1 MWTGREGPICARAL
15 AGTPTHRGF
24 PKATLALVIIQCEI
38 VTVQHLNHLLL
49 SIESFPP
56 PEKCPPS
63 KTQASLRRLM
73 AEVVSDIPHP
83 AAAVDVYIISVC
95 TTDANTSY
103 ARQKLSGS
111 TVRGRAGATLAD

>member
-1 MWTGREGPICARAL
+1 MDRKGRSHLRAW

-38 VTVQHLNHLLL
+38 VTVQHLNHLLI
-49 SIESFPP
+49 SIESVPP

-63 KTQASLRRLM
+63 KTQASVRRLM

-83 AAAVDVYIISVC
+83 AAAVDVYIISVR
-95 TTDANTSY
+95 TTDASTSY
-103 ARQKLSGS
+103 AGQKLSGS
-111 TVRGRAGATLAD
+111 TVHGRAGATLAD